1 MLRIA
6 KYFKP
11 YLWQILLSVVLLFVQ
26 VNADLALPDYLSRIV
41 NNGIQAGGIES
52 PLPSYMRQSTFDHL
66 NLFLSAGDQAN
77 LAAAYAPITP
87 ADADY
92 AALLEQIPALAT
104 DPVYRLGEL
113 ALEAQLLRDRCDAA
127 GLDERT
133 R

>member
-52 PLPSYMRQSTFDHL
+52 PLPSYMRQSTFTTSTSS
-66 NLFLSAGDQAN
+66 SAPVTRPTWP
-77 LAAAYAPITP
+77 LPTRPSPPPMPTTP
-87 ADADY
+87 RCWSRS
-92 AALLEQIPALAT
+92 LRWRQIRFTAWASWP
-104 DPVYRLGEL
+104 PNRPPRWKRPWPKRSSPWE
-113 ALEAQLLRDRCDAA
+113 
-127 GLDERT
+127 
-133 R
+133 